1 MRSLS
6 KKVLLQ
12 DGESGATLPG
22 TEFQVERAKGWT
34 FVFTTSQVGTA
45 SLDVEAYLGNAWHVV
60 HSQSLSSVG
69 SVMVRDDHGHYE
81 KIRIN
86 GSITGGTHTVVA
98 NGTVDSL

>member
-12 DGESGATLPG
+12 NGESGATLPG

-34 FVFTTSQVGTA
+34 FVFTTSQSGTA

-60 HSQSLSSVG
+60 HSQSLSAVG

-86 GSITGGTHTVVA
+86 GSISGGTHTVVA

>member
-34 FVFTTSQVGTA
+34 FVFTTSVSGTA
-45 SLDVEAYLGNAWHVV
+45 SLAVEAYLGNAWHVV

-86 GSITGGTHTVVA
+86 GSITVGTHTVVA